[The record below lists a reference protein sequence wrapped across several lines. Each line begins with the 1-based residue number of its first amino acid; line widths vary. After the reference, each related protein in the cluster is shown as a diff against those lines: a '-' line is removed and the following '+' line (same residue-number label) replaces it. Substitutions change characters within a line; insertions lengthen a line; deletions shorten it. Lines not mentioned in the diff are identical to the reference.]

1 MNKDEKEMFETE
13 RDGFGEFGDD
23 LERLDEEMERRQI
36 ERLLAGNR
44 AICQISPSRPSRT
57 KLMEQLE
64 NENLALKNVCLL
76 FLF

>member
-1 MNKDEKEMFETE
+1 MNKDEKGMFETE

-44 AICQISPSRPSRT
+44 
-57 KLMEQLE
+57 
-64 NENLALKNVCLL
+64 KNQK
-76 FLF
+76 